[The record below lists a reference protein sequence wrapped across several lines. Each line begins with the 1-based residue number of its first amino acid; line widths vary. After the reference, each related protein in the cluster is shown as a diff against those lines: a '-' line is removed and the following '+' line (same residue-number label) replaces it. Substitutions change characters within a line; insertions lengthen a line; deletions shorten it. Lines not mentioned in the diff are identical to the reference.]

1 MENLPNELLIEI
13 LLKTNNEKDLI
24 KLCSTSKK
32 FYYLCKSE
40 PVAKHIMIDFIKI
53 KKPNVFKSYSGFLKH
68 YLMFAKNA
76 HQDTLKYDAAKFY
89 SIFDNMSINKIKRL
103 QEKFN

>member
-32 FYYLCKSE
+32 FYYL
-40 PVAKHIMIDFIKI
+40 P
-53 KKPNVFKSYSGFLKH
+53 
-68 YLMFAKNA
+68 
-76 HQDTLKYDAAKFY
+76 
-89 SIFDNMSINKIKRL
+89 
-103 QEKFN
+103 